1 MAEIQEREGSGMPTG
16 RMIGFLGAG
25 SIAESL
31 VRGMLKAGLVR
42 PEQVMVSNRSNR
54 ERLEELAR
62 KYGVVPSGSKRRL
75 VSACDVVVIACKPK
89 DVADLLA
96 EVGEKSR
103 PGQVVLSL
111 AAGIT
116 TAFIEERLQPG
127 VQVVRAMPN
136 TSCQVGESATAICRG
151 RSAGEEA
158 VRVVRTLL
166 ESVGTVCE
174 VPEEQMDAVT
184 GLSGSGPAYVYLMV
198 EAMIR
203 AGREVGLPADVAR
216 ALTIQTLKGAALML
230 EETGE
235 DPAVL
240 RERVTSPNGTTYAGL
255 KVLDEAGFSEALVRA
270 ICRATERA
278 RELGMAEPLSRTAT
292 G

>member
-1 MAEIQEREGSGMPTG
+1 MPTG
-16 RMIGFLGAG
+16 RQIGFLGAG

-42 PEQVMVSNRSNR
+42 PEQVLVSNRSNR
-54 ERLEELAR
+54 ERLEELSR
-62 KYGVVPSGSKRRL
+62 RYGVIAAGSKDRL
-75 VSACDVVVIACKPK
+75 VSECDIVVIACKPK

-96 EVGEKSR
+96 EVGEESR
-103 PGQVVLSL
+103 PGQIVLSL

-116 TAFIEERLQPG
+116 TAFIEARLGPG

-151 RSAGEEA
+151 RSADDGA
-158 VRVVRTLL
+158 VRAVQAML
-166 ESVGTVCE
+166 ESVGKVYE

-198 EAMIR
+198 EAMVR
-203 AGREVGLPADVAR
+203 AGQEVGLPADVAR
-216 ALTIQTLKGAALML
+216 ALTIQTIKGAALML

-255 KVLDEAGFSEALVRA
+255 KALHEAGFTEALVRA
-270 ICRATERA
+270 IGRATERA
-278 RELGMAEPLSRTAT
+278 RELGMAEPIDNCAKPMVN
-292 G
+292 